1 MQTPPAESTS
11 RAFGDLPLDL
21 QRTVID
27 YCIANKVTEMET
39 DGEIFEL
46 PHMLQLTYRC
56 SNHKCNYV
64 LSTRFFR
71 MDIVSGGVIASRR
84 CLECKKGSMYVSH
97 KTAVLDYYL
106 GPAKKKKLKGLET
119 FLFKQI
125 QQEKEQYGPKVGD

>member
-1 MQTPPAESTS
+1 MESPPAESKS
-11 RAFGDLPLDL
+11 RVFGDLPLDL

-27 YCIANKVTEMET
+27 YCIANKAIGMEV
-39 DGEIFEL
+39 DGETFGL

-56 SNHKCNYV
+56 SDSQCNNV
-64 LSTRFFR
+64 ISARFFR
-71 MDIVSGGVIASRR
+71 TDIVSGGIVATRR
-84 CLECKKGSMYVSH
+84 CTECKETMYISH

-106 GPAKKKKLKGLET
+106 GPAKKKKLKGLEV

>member
-1 MQTPPAESTS
+1 METPPAESTTRS
-11 RAFGDLPLDL
+11 FGDIPLDL

-27 YCIANKVTEMET
+27 YCIANKVTSMT
-39 DGEIFEL
+39 VDGAVFEL

-56 SNHKCNYV
+56 KDSQCNNV
-64 LSTRFFR
+64 VSARFFC
-71 MDIVSGGVIASRR
+71 MDIVSGGVTATRR
-84 CLECKKGSMYVSH
+84 CTECKETMYISH

-106 GPAKKKKLKGLET
+106 GPAKKKKLKGLEM